1 MSSLQRRGGN
11 ESSISFVN
19 AVPQPNAQVAF
30 WGSFSGTRRL
40 KTGMLDYS
48 LEVCKKTVRDF
59 NNQVV
64 NQGQRIGPD
73 WWPQRQT
80 V

>member
-1 MSSLQRRGGN
+1 MSSLQRRGEN

-30 WGSFSGTRRL
+30 WGFFSGTRRL

-48 LEVCKKTVRDF
+48 LEVCKK
-59 NNQVV
+59 Q
-64 NQGQRIGPD
+64 
-73 WWPQRQT
+73 
-80 V
+80 